1 MKNKEHVRKML
12 EYVGNDFFEE
22 LEEYSIHSNIA
33 ARQEIIAEG
42 EKIAYIPILLKGSVK
57 VYSLY
62 DDRELLYYYIKPFE
76 TCTMTFSSIFTDAK
90 SRIYACAEQSSE
102 VLLLPTAKVLQWL
115 SDYPA
120 LNQFFFKEYDKR
132 YSDIMRMVTQA
143 VFHKLDKRIIDLLDT
158 KIEENGGDPV
168 KISHKEIANILGT
181 AREVVSRILKKFE
194 NEGVITQ
201 SNQCIGFVKK
211 K

>member
-12 EYVGNDFFEE
+12 EYVGNDFFQE

-76 TCTMTFSSIFTDAK
+76 TCTMTFSSIFTEE
-90 SRIYACAEQSSE
+90 SYIR
-102 VLLLPTAKVLQWL
+102 LRRT
-115 SDYPA
+115 
-120 LNQFFFKEYDKR
+120 
-132 YSDIMRMVTQA
+132 
-143 VFHKLDKRIIDLLDT
+143 VFRST
-158 KIEENGGDPV
+158 
-168 KISHKEIANILGT
+168 IAAN
-181 AREVVSRILKKFE
+181 
-194 NEGVITQ
+194 
-201 SNQCIGFVKK
+201 C
-211 K
+211 